1 MSKVMHSHVGTGSN
15 RVSYNE
21 TDEKWTIS
29 PPLHFSVATSLP
41 AHKTLV
47 DRRELDQ
54 LREDQAELYELRAQA
69 SGKSRQRRSGN

>member
-1 MSKVMHSHVGTGSN
+1 MQNPVGTDPN
-15 RVSYNE
+15 LVSYDE

-29 PPLHFSVATSLP
+29 PPLHYSVATSLP

-54 LREDQAELYELRAQA
+54 LRKDQATLRELRAQEN
-69 SGKSRQRRSGN
+69 GKSQRRRSSGRH